1 LSAKYKKKKEEEKI
15 NLFFF
20 SLAKEIFTYSMRMS
34 LFVKIFISSSAIN
47 VFGKRTREL
56 SSFFVIVIYEKV
68 DSWEEQKNYC
78 MFYNK
83 KKAKEY
89 LSVRFLSTVNG
100 SIECLS
106 NKG

>member
-1 LSAKYKKKKEEEKI
+1 
-15 NLFFF
+15 
-20 SLAKEIFTYSMRMS
+20 MRMS

-68 DSWEEQKNYC
+68 DSWEEQKNCC

-83 KKAKEY
+83 KKRRNTCPSDFFQLSMEA
-89 LSVRFLSTVNG
+89 LSVLVIRDRNHQ
-100 SIECLS
+100 CA
-106 NKG
+106 